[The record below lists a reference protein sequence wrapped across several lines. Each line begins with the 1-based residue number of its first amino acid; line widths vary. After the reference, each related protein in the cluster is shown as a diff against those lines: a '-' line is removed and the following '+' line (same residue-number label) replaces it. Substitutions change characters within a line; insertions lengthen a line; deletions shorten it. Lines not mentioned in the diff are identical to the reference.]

1 MLRIWP
7 LLAIILASVTTSA
20 STTNLGEKIDDENEL
35 FLYGIDQK
43 SLHDFPSELS
53 GTSNVL

>member
-1 MLRIWP
+1 MSRIWP
-7 LLAIILASVTTSA
+7 LLAIILALVTTSA
-20 STTNLGEKIDDENEL
+20 STANIGEKIDDGNEL
-35 FLYGIDQK
+35 LLQGIDRK